1 MTFHEQ
7 VLTIATGRD
16 WLSLGINL
24 ILSTIVGGI
33 IIAILLAIF
42 SKAWKEQVK
51 YQNAFLMVLL
61 INLVNLFGVLAFISP
76 SVPAAGLVIPLL
88 VWIGLTKAF
97 FSDLSWKHALV
108 TGAVGYVVSI
118 FLIPNL
124 VGLASGYLPRFPA
137 A

>member
-7 VLTIATGRD
+7 ILGVAASRD

-24 ILSTIVGGI
+24 ILSTLIGGI
-33 IIAILLAIF
+33 VIVILLAIL
-42 SKAWKEQVK
+42 ARVWGENVK
-51 YQNAFLMVLL
+51 VPNAFLMVLL